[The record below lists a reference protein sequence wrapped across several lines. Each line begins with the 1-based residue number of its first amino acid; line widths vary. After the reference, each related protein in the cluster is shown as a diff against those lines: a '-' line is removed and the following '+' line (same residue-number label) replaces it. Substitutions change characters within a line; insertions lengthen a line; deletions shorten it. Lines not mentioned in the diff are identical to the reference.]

1 MNTLLSDFEYP
12 TSIPSFE
19 FDLFPTSSSQFFS
32 NPFSP
37 AAPTPPYLSEPNRQ
51 SLSSSQH
58 AFHIPP
64 VASTSQLLPTESNSI
79 APLFDESESALFT
92 SFLNTLD
99 VDQNFLFNPILPP
112 GMPSPPSTIYPM
124 REEER
129 RERERL
135 GEGVNGLD
143 IGYGFSSSTRQYGVN
158 EYEEAYHVKEE
169 DEEESMNWNRNG
181 ESSNRR
187 SRGEREE
194 ASRDDDLRS
203 TSSGKKLKLRDDQGW
218 EREKDEAVEIEEDI
232 EDVDMDSAN
241 FIEPSRTSGR
251 ANAGRK
257 RTYRTSI
264 TPSVLTASTTR
275 PRRTSTN
282 TRQAIPVSILSSSSK
297 PSGSLATRE
306 QSLSPDRN
314 RSASPSQ
321 SPEDSGNNPTRK
333 VPLTESQKRSN
344 HILSEQRRRNAI
356 RSGFK
361 DLFDLLSNG
370 ETASGIVVVPSL
382 ESEDGN
388 KKKKTKG
395 SGRGRGRKG
404 EVGAGASKSVVLEKA
419 GEYIQW
425 LERGNKSLEEELARV
440 ENFR

>member
-1 MNTLLSDFEYP
+1 M
-12 TSIPSFE
+12 
-19 FDLFPTSSSQFFS
+19 
-32 NPFSP
+32 
-37 AAPTPPYLSEPNRQ
+37 
-51 SLSSSQH
+51 
-58 AFHIPP
+58 
-64 VASTSQLLPTESNSI
+64 
-79 APLFDESESALFT
+79 FT

-99 VDQNFLFNPILPP
+99 VDQNFLFNPVLPP

-143 IGYGFSSSTRQYGVN
+143 IGYGFSSSTRQYAGN
-158 EYEEAYHVKEE
+158 EYEKGYHVKDE
-169 DEEESMNWNRNG
+169 DEEESMNWSTNG

-187 SRGEREE
+187 TRGGREE
-194 ASRDDDLRS
+194 STRDEGLRRA
-203 TSSGKKLKLRDDQGW
+203 SSGKKLKIGEDQDW
-218 EREKDEAVEIEEDI
+218 ERDRDEAVEMEEDL
-232 EDVDMDSAN
+232 EDVDMDSASYT
-241 FIEPSRTSGR
+241 EPSRTSGR
-251 ANAGRK
+251 TNAGR
-257 RTYRTSI
+257 RRASRTSL
-264 TPSVLTASTTR
+264 TPSVLTAATTR

-282 TRQAIPVSILSSSSK
+282 TRQAIPVAIPLSSSK
-297 PSGSLATRE
+297 PIRSVTTRDQSASPSGS
-306 QSLSPDRN
+306 

-370 ETASGIVVVPSL
+370 ETASGIVVVPSV
-382 ESEDGN
+382 ESEDGG